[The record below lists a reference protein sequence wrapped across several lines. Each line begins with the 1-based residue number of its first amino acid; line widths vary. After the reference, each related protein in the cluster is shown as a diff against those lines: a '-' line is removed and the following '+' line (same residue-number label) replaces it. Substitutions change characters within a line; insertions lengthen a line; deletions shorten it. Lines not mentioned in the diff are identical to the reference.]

1 MPIEIKELLVRVTVN
16 EQQSNNNASAV
27 PAGQDAQDEK
37 KIMIQ
42 QCIDEVM
49 DIINSKKE
57 R

>member
-1 MPIEIKELLVRVTVN
+1 MPVEIKELLVRVTVN

-27 PAGQDAQDEK
+27 PAGQDARDEK

>member
-1 MPIEIKELLVRVTVN
+1 MPVEIKELLVRVTVN
-16 EQQSNNNASAV
+16 EQQSNNNASAA
-27 PAGQDAQDEK
+27 PAGQDARDEK
-37 KIMIQ
+37 KTMIQ

>member
-1 MPIEIKELLVRVTVN
+1 MPIEIKELLVKVTVN
-16 EQQSNNNASAV
+16 EQQSNDSASATPV
-27 PAGQDAQDEK
+27 SQDARDEK
-37 KIMIQ
+37 KMLIQ